1 MAPVLDLA
9 IVGGGCSAALAAIHV
24 LEQECPARVT
34 IVDPAE
40 RLGLGLAYSTPDFR
54 HLLNV
59 PAGRMG
65 YSTRAL
71 RDFAEWCARS
81 HVDAIDPDSFA
92 PRALYGRY
100 LTEKLEAAVRRCGSP
115 SEFHHVRAEAVD
127 MNHVQ
132 GRTTVRLSDGRSLSA
147 DLVLLALGNAQ
158 TRAIPGIP
166 VGSSGP
172 VVFDSPWRSGAL
184 ESPLPGSPVVLVG
197 SGLTA
202 VDAFL
207 ALGAGDHRV
216 PVRMVS
222 GHGLIPQS
230 HTAVQ
235 YVIGPAFLPGRPTLR
250 ELMRS
255 VRARIRNAQAAGVD
269 WRPFV
274 DGIRCRT
281 NEIWSNLSPAERRR
295 FFRHLKSY
303 WDIHRHRM
311 APSIGAT
318 VRAGLASGALE
329 VHSGRV
335 CGVTENAGVALVQL
349 SLRGGGGKVI
359 AASRVINCAG
369 FEMDYR
375 KIGSPLLRA
384 LFSKGWLTAGDLGI
398 GIKTGADGAVR
409 DKAGHASTWLF
420 AIGPMRSGDL
430 LESIAVPE
438 IRQQAESFSR
448 TVAAAAGNDAARSSE
463 SAAAS
468 SDLAAW
474 HPWQGAAI

>member
-1 MAPVLDLA
+1 MMAPVLDLA

-24 LEQECPARVT
+24 LEQDCAVRIA

-40 RLGLGLAYSTPDFR
+40 RLGKGLAYSTADFR

-71 RDFAEWCARS
+71 RDFTEWCARC
-81 HVDAIDPDSFA
+81 HMDAVEPATFA

-100 LTEKLEAAVRRCGSP
+100 LAEKLEAAARRSGST
-115 SEFHHVRAEAVD
+115 SELSHIRAEAID
-127 MNHVQ
+127 LTHTQ
-132 GRTTVRLSDGRSLSA
+132 GRTSVRLSDGRSLLA
-147 DLVLLALGNAQ
+147 DKVLLALGNAQ

-184 ESPLPGSPVVLVG
+184 DPGSSASPVVLVG
-197 SGLTA
+197 SSLTA

-207 ALGAGDHRV
+207 ALGAGAIHRA
-216 PVRMVS
+216 PVHMVS
-222 GHGLIPQS
+222 SHGLISQA
-230 HTAVQ
+230 HTAEQ
-235 YVIGPAFLPGRPTLR
+235 HVIGPAFLPGRPTLR

-255 VRARIRNAQAAGVD
+255 VRARIRTAQAAGID

-311 APSIGAT
+311 APSIGST
-318 VRAGLASGALE
+318 VREGLRSGTLE

-335 CGVTENAGVALVQL
+335 CKVTQVDGEALVEVAR
-349 SLRGGGGKVI
+349 RGGGRQVI
-359 AASRVINCAG
+359 AAGRVINCAG

-375 KIGSPLLRA
+375 KIASPLLKA
-384 LFSKGWLTAGDLGI
+384 LFAKGWMAPGDLGI
-398 GIKTGADGAVR
+398 GIDTAADGAVR
-409 DKAGHASTWLF
+409 DKKGNASSSLF

-430 LESIAVPE
+430 LESTAVPE

-448 TVAAAAGNDAARSSE
+448 TIARAMRSSD
-463 SAAAS
+463 SPALTDPAP
-468 SDLAAW
+468 L